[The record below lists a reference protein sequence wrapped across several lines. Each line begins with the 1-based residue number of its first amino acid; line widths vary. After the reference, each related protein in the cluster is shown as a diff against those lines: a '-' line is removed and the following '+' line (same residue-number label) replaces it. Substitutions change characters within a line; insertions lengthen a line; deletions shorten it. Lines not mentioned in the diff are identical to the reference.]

1 MSVLTKSK
9 KNRRDH
15 NSGLLKNGSMATM
28 SMRAWSLVEVGQ
40 WSQIR
45 ILRLEKSIY
54 PRDVFV
60 RYGGLHRTAAEVVF
74 LFCVRILPCIWYLV
88 WRWSQRQYSTVSGME
103 AESET
108 AGAEFSVSKAKLFP
122 TQTNTTDYK
131 LRLPPTPAQHFTIQ
145 HIIDSRN
152 ISKKWDI

>member
-1 MSVLTKSK
+1 MYLISGMESGV
-9 KNRRDH
+9 RDSTVQ
-15 NSGLLKNGSMATM
+15 NST
-28 SMRAWSLVEVGQ
+28 E
-40 WSQIR
+40 
-45 ILRLEKSIY
+45 
-54 PRDVFV
+54 
-60 RYGGLHRTAAEVVF
+60 
-74 LFCVRILPCIWYLV
+74 
-88 WRWSQRQYSTVSGME
+88 QYSTVSGME

-152 ISKKWDI
+152 ISKK